1 MRLHKMSSNA
11 EYYRII
17 DADYT
22 FVGLKTTMVSVA
34 KSAIDSLRREGLRVG
49 AVLLH
54 KPSPL
59 SIELAD
65 LLAQALAV
73 GVVESRR
80 SKDEIAPA
88 IMSLLGKASARP
100 EWYCPG
106 RIPRVYSAVM
116 DAGKVTPREEHLIG
130 LAKAMRAYEQEQ
142 VLFTVDGSA
151 RPMGKISRAGALAVV
166 A

>member
-1 MRLHKMSSNA
+1 MSSNA

-17 DADYT
+17 DADYA
-22 FVGLKTTMVSVA
+22 FVGLKTTMVTVA
-34 KSAIDSLRREGLRVG
+34 KSAIDSLRRDGLRVG
-49 AVLLH
+49 AVLLN
-54 KPSPL
+54 KPFPL
-59 SIELAD
+59 SIELAH

-80 SKDEIAPA
+80 SKDQIAPA
-88 IMSLLGKASARP
+88 IMSLLWKASARP

-130 LAKAMRAYEQEQ
+130 LAKAMRTYEPEQ
-142 VLFTVDGSA
+142 VLFTADGSA
-151 RPMGKISRAGALAVV
+151 RPVGRISRARALAVV